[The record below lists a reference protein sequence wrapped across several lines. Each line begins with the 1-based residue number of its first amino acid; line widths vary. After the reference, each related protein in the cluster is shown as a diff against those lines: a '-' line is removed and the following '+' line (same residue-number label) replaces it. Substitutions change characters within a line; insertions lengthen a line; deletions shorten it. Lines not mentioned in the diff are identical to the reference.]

1 MSRRLEGQLEVS
13 RVHKVPRPGPVAR
26 GVARWQRAPETTSMP
41 ARMETSTAKMPAA
54 TGASMEEGETGIR
67 WTMPVRATRPG
78 RPPRARVSPESRQLK
93 PRNNAPTLGR
103 KLRPFLAN
111 KWITWI
117 DRPVPVRKASDEPP
131 SNASM
136 NAAAD
141 GRVAEV
147 AGRREV
153 AAAAW
158 VGDEDKHA
166 S

>member
-1 MSRRLEGQLEVS
+1 
-13 RVHKVPRPGPVAR
+13 
-26 GVARWQRAPETTSMP
+26 
-41 ARMETSTAKMPAA
+41 
-54 TGASMEEGETGIR
+54 MEEGETGIR
-67 WTMPVRATRPG
+67 WTVQLRETRPD
-78 RPPRARVSPESRQLK
+78 RPPRAQVSPESRQVK
-93 PRNNAPTLGR
+93 PHNNAPILGR
-103 KLRPFLAN
+103 KLRPCLA
-111 KWITWI
+111 KTGRAWIE
-117 DRPVPVRKASDEPP
+117 RPVPVRKASDEPP

-141 GRVAEV
+141 GRVVEV